1 MQGLS
6 KLRNDCNGEKTLLK
20 VVPVQ
25 IILITRILTLILSGI
40 LNSVEVNLDLFPG
53 NYENNFHLN

>member
-1 MQGLS
+1 MQGLP
-6 KLRNDCNGEKTLLK
+6 KLRNDCNVEKTLLK

-25 IILITRILTLILSGI
+25 IILITRILTLILSEI
-40 LNSVEVNLDLFPG
+40 LNSVEVNLDLFRG